1 MFVASREW
9 AARTRMRLPAGI
21 RPDRYRLARWGSLLL
36 CLAGWEALG
45 RRAAGTLTLP
55 PVSAVLQALARQLT
69 DARFWAACATTLEA
83 LAVGLV
89 LLVALGIPLGLAC
102 GRYPLAGRIAEPYL
116 GFLLAVPASPMVPV
130 FVIAFGIGLAAR
142 VATIVAFAL
151 PLLVL
156 NTAAGVRLA
165 PGRLVEMARSFGA
178 GEGMVFRRVILPA
191 AMPAIGAGLRLASA
205 RAVVGMVVSELIII
219 AVGLGRLIST
229 YSATFDNANLFAVVL
244 AVLGIGLGV
253 ARLMT
258 WVERKLAPWS

>member
-9 AARTRMRLPAGI
+9 AARMRMRLPAGI

-36 CLAGWEALG
+36 CLVGWEALG

-55 PVSAVLQALARQLT
+55 PASAVLQALARQLT

-151 PLLVL
+151 PLLIL

-165 PGRLVEMARSFGA
+165 PVRLVEMARSFGA

-258 WVERKLAPWS
+258 WVERRLAPWS

>member
-102 GRYPLAGRIAEPYL
+102 GRYPLAGRIAEPFL